1 MIKVLLVDDEDIE
14 REAMA
19 EIIPWKKLDMELVD
33 MAWNGIEGL
42 EKIRMYIPDI
52 VITDIK
58 MPVMDGIQLI
68 RNTKELYPDIL
79 FVVLSGYGEYGYT
92 SRAMELGIRHYILK
106 PCDEEKIVEVL
117 QGVKK
122 ELAELENKRKSEQEY
137 RSTFYQMLPRVKE
150 QILGILITQ
159 KEVSKADKIL
169 LEKFMEDT
177 RNSFALLGIRSPQEL
192 DQLDQFVLTNIL
204 TELLGVE
211 NIYMST
217 STKDEMIYL
226 IPEEIVE
233 NLRPLIIKVHK
244 EYGKYK
250 QTGLRSAISRTG
262 GIEEV
267 SSLYSQLQELFFL
280 GDSEG
285 RMEFISFDFLKKD
298 NSVMILDYDRI
309 REAKDYAEVM
319 FEIYTSFAKMEMR
332 GFSKNR
338 IADSF
343 RFFLKIFCEKEECE
357 AKDGDIWE
365 LLEIVTEECAAYLK
379 LSLPDTKDGN
389 RMKHILYSIYQN
401 IKNPDLSLQYLAKEV
416 LFINEDYFGRFFY
429 RYTNEKYSSFL
440 VRVRVNLAKRLL
452 EFNPDIRISELAEQ
466 TGYPADGQY
475 FAKVFKKNTGMV
487 PSEYR
492 KMLIDG

>member
-1 MIKVLLVDDEDIE
+1 
-14 REAMA
+14 
-19 EIIPWKKLDMELVD
+19 
-33 MAWNGIEGL
+33 
-42 EKIRMYIPDI
+42 
-52 VITDIK
+52 
-58 MPVMDGIQLI
+58 
-68 RNTKELYPDIL
+68 
-79 FVVLSGYGEYGYT
+79 
-92 SRAMELGIRHYILK
+92 
-106 PCDEEKIVEVL
+106 
-117 QGVKK
+117 
-122 ELAELENKRKSEQEY
+122 
-137 RSTFYQMLPRVKE
+137 
-150 QILGILITQ
+150 
-159 KEVSKADKIL
+159 
-169 LEKFMEDT
+169 
-177 RNSFALLGIRSPQEL
+177 
-192 DQLDQFVLTNIL
+192 
-204 TELLGVE
+204 
-211 NIYMST
+211 
-217 STKDEMIYL
+217 
-226 IPEEIVE
+226 
-233 NLRPLIIKVHK
+233 
-244 EYGKYK
+244 
-250 QTGLRSAISRTG
+250 
-262 GIEEV
+262 
-267 SSLYSQLQELFFL
+267 
-280 GDSEG
+280 
-285 RMEFISFDFLKKD
+285 
-298 NSVMILDYDRI
+298 MILDYDRI

-440 VRVRVNLAKRLL
+440 VRVRVNLAKQLL